1 MYSIH
6 MKEILIKGTDEDI
19 GQFCQLNH
27 GVTFPLMKKSE
38 VNGGGMNE
46 VFAWLKSN
54 GTESGSIKW

>member
-1 MYSIH
+1 MI
-6 MKEILIKGTDEDI
+6 GTDEDI